1 MADAKLATLRE
12 VIKPKFNNVSAE
24 KKRKVFEDPEGTE
37 RIKGN
42 EKKKKILKN

>member
-12 VIKPKFNNVSAE
+12 VIKPKFNNVSVE

-42 EKKKKILKN
+42 KKKIKKLR